1 MFKQR
6 LFTQILVVGVIGIF
20 CLSTNPTLL
29 VPNTVFAEASVQPA
43 IQVSGQYCP
52 FTAQE
57 IQSLHTV
64 YNSDNNETSAGNQ
77 QRANRLRRR
86 DLCTEPVQDQPIIAQ

>member
-64 YNSDNNETSAGNQ
+64 YNSDNNEPMLETSNG
-77 QRANRLRRR
+77 
-86 DLCTEPVQDQPIIAQ
+86 PIGYDGGIYALSQCRISR